1 LGHLTEAQF
10 NEWVKPA
17 AMVGPEE
24 YKK

>member
-10 NEWVKPA
+10 NEWVKPE